1 MSFDPLDFHRRAVET
16 PSHEDVEPMRTLLV
30 ETLRDAGADPR
41 VDEHGVV
48 HAVRGAGD
56 PHLVLNTHIDTVAP
70 HVPYEREGETAYG
83 RGACDA
89 KGPLAALVAA
99 FLRADVDGK
108 LTLAVTPDEETA
120 QTGAVAV
127 AGTFDADGYVVGEP
141 TGLDVCTAA
150 RGMFSGTVALRGEA
164 GHAADPA
171 NGVNA
176 VRAAGPVLQAM
187 DTYDEERGPDP
198 DPTLGAP
205 TLTPTR
211 ITGGEALNQIPAAC
225 EITFDRRSVPPETA
239 AEFPASLEAHLRA
252 ACPDDVDLNVSLT
265 GDPEQ
270 FDDPFVTD
278 SDEPLVQ
285 ALADASGGEVRA
297 FGAATEASHFAPHAP
312 TVVFGPGDLS
322 VAHSADERVELPDV
336 ERAAAAVTAAVEEL
350 L

>member
-1 MSFDPLDFHRRAVET
+1 MTFDPIDFHRRAVET
-16 PSHEDVEPMRTLLV
+16 PSHEDVGPMRDLLV

-48 HAVRGAGD
+48 HAVRGSGD

-70 HVPYEREGETAYG
+70 HVPYERDGDTAFG
-83 RGACDA
+83 RGTCDA

-99 FLRADVDGK
+99 FLRADVDGT

-120 QTGAVAV
+120 QSGAVAV

-150 RGMFSGTVALRGEA
+150 RGQFTANVSLAGAA

-171 NGVNA
+171 NGANA
-176 VRAAGPVLQAM
+176 IRAAGPVLQAL
-187 DTYDEERGPDP
+187 DTYDEVRGPDP
-198 DPTLGAP
+198 DPVLGAP
-205 TLTPTR
+205 TLTPTV
-211 ITGGEALNQIPAAC
+211 IEGGEAINQIPAAC
-225 EITFDRRSVPPETA
+225 EITVDRRSVPPETVA
-239 AEFPASLEAHLRA
+239 DFPDSLAAHLRD
-252 ACPDDVDLNVSLT
+252 ACPDEVDLAVSLL
-265 GDPEQ
+265 GDPEA

-278 SDEPLVQ
+278 EDDPLVR
-285 ALADASGGEVRA
+285 AMADASGGAVRA

-336 ERAAAAVTAAVEEL
+336 ERAADAVTAAVETFC
-350 L
+350 